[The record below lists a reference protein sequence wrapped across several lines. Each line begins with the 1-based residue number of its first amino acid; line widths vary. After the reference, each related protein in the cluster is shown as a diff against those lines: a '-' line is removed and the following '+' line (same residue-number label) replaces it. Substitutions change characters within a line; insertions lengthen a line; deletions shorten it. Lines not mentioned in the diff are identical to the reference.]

1 MHELSL
7 AESMLAIVEERAR
20 REGFRRVATIRLE
33 IGQLSCVMPEAL
45 RFCFDSVTHGS
56 IAEGARLDI
65 IGIPGAGRCPQ
76 CGLATPMEEPYGV
89 CPGCDTPLVV
99 TAGAEMRLKELEVA

>member
-20 REGFRRVATIRLE
+20 REGFRRIATIRLE

-45 RFCFDSVTHGS
+45 RFCFDSVTRGS

-65 IGIPGAGRCPQ
+65 VGIPGEGRCPQ
-76 CGLATPMEEPYGV
+76 CRRTTAMEEPYGL
-89 CPGCDTPLVV
+89 CPACDTPLVV
-99 TAGAEMRLKELEVA
+99 TAGTEMRVKELEVA